1 MLTADRFDSEIRKHF
16 HAQLLALWPALKGS
30 LSEVRKPCIRPNC
43 PACARGDKHPA
54 FILSFSQRG
63 RRRCMYVPAE
73 LVPLLQGGLENGR
86 KLEALMTEVGPMLL
100 RLYRQE
106 RVATP
111 KT

>member
-1 MLTADRFDSEIRKHF
+1 MPISSRFDSEVRKHF
-16 HAQLLALWPALKGS
+16 HDQLLALWPALKGC
-30 LSEVRKPCIRPNC
+30 LSQVRKPCIRPNC

-54 FILSFSQRG
+54 YIFSFTEKG

-73 LVPLLQGGLENGR
+73 LVPLLQEGLDNGR
-86 KLEALMTEVGPMLL
+86 KLEALLSEIGPTLL

-106 RVATP
+106 RAHKS

>member
-1 MLTADRFDSEIRKHF
+1 MPNSSPLDAQVRKQF
-16 HAQLLALWPALKGS
+16 HDQLLALWPALKGC

-54 FILSFSQRG
+54 FIFSFSQKG

-73 LVPLLQGGLENGR
+73 LAPLLQEGLDNGR
-86 KLEALMTEVGPMLL
+86 KLEALLSEIGPALL

-106 RVATP
+106 RAK
-111 KT
+111 KTRT

>member
-1 MLTADRFDSEIRKHF
+1 MPADFPFDSQIRKQF
-16 HAQLLALWPALKGS
+16 HDQLLALWPALKGC

-43 PACARGDKHPA
+43 PACACGAKHPA
-54 FILSFSQRG
+54 FIFSFTQKG

-73 LVPLLQGGLENGR
+73 LAPLFQQGLDNGR
-86 KLEALMTEVGPMLL
+86 KLEALRSEIGPALL

-106 RVATP
+106 RAKKP